1 MGSPLPGQRGQRL
14 PGPRQPADPQPPPVP
29 PGLPEN
35 TDPPADARPAKRR
48 RRLLSDSKI
57 RTKVI
62 LVILLPVLVI
72 ISLAGVLVAT
82 SVQSAGQAAS
92 VERLARFGT
101 VMSGLVDA
109 LQHERD
115 AAAIF
120 IAAATPPARTG
131 FSSAASTTDAALAR
145 LRDAQANL
153 GNIPPSV
160 SAGLDQLGEQLSQL
174 SDTRED
180 VGLRKLAVPESQL
193 RYTNVIER
201 LLTLGEDVASGSQ
214 NGELV
219 LRVRALA
226 AFSRVKEAA
235 GQELSLVD
243 GFLRVKQFGAGQYR
257 SYYSA
262 LSNQYGSYQQ
272 FIALATRAQR
282 ETAATM
288 LSGPQLAEASRLES
302 AIARG
307 DPTVLSID
315 GRSWSLAMNTKLA
328 RMKQTEAALSNDV
341 LDLAVSTSNRAVKQ
355 AIIDSALVLLA
366 LLVALGVSILMAR
379 NIVRPVSRL
388 RREALATAYERLPAA
403 VARLRSSD
411 AVASRTSEADL
422 AETLRS
428 RTQRSDNEMGQLGAA
443 FDAMH
448 DEAVRIALEQASLRS
463 QVGSM
468 VVNLSRRSRAM
479 VNRLLT
485 QLDRMEAGEE
495 DSDRLDE
502 LFRLDHLATRM
513 RRNDESLLVLAGAR
527 PARQRGEPASLLD
540 VVRAAQSEVEQYTRI
555 DTDDVDPGVYVA
567 GSCTDDLAH
576 LLAELMEN
584 ATQFSQ
590 PSTRVTARTR
600 RLNDGVLL
608 EIDDRGIGIVADELV
623 EFNRRLHEAASV
635 EVAADRRL
643 GLFVVGRLAARYGVD
658 VSLLQLADGTRVRVR
673 LPASLLL
680 AADQVPMDEPRQPG
694 STAPPA
700 SAPAQAQP
708 LVDRP
713 LRPSRMQYW
722 AGTEGT
728 TTPSRAPVALP
739 QYGVTGHTDVDG
751 DGFTDLPE
759 ATGGL
764 PRRNRGALL
773 FPGNMRPQEQPADSG
788 GYAQQEQAGYDN
800 AGYAQQQPYG
810 GGGYDNSGYDN
821 SGGRDNSGYDNRG
834 GRDNTGYDNGGG
846 YGGGYAAE
854 PASNWN
860 GLEAP
865 QPGPPMAAASRPH
878 EVRRALSS
886 LRRGVEQGR
895 SMDGRIVDGDQAPPG
910 PGERGSR

>member
-1 MGSPLPGQRGQRL
+1 MPAGQSGGGQPGGGLPYPGDSGEPSWPPGSPNNPLPGQGGQFGQRL
-14 PGPRQPADPQPPPVP
+14 PGPRPPAETTQPPVP
-29 PGLPEN
+29 SGLPEN
-35 TDPPADARPAKRR
+35 ADQPVEPRPAKRR
-48 RRLLSDSKI
+48 RRLLSDAKI

-62 LVILLPVLVI
+62 VVILLPVLVI
-72 ISLAGVLVAT
+72 LSLAALLVAT

-120 IAAATPPARTG
+120 IAAPTPQARTG
-131 FSSAASTTDAALAR
+131 FSQAAATTDGALGK
-145 LRDAQANL
+145 LRDAQASL
-153 GNIPPSV
+153 GNIPAAV
-160 SAGLDQLGEQLSQL
+160 SSGLERLGEQLSQL
-174 SDTRED
+174 SDTRTD
-180 VGLRKLAVPESQL
+180 VNARKLAVPESQL
-193 RYTNVIER
+193 RYTNVVER
-201 LLTLGEDVASGSQ
+201 LLTLGEELASGSQ

-226 AFSRVKEAA
+226 AFNRVKEAA
-235 GQELSLVD
+235 AQELSLVD
-243 GFLRVKQFGAGQYR
+243 GYLRSQDKSFGAGQYR

-262 LSNQYGSYQQ
+262 LSSQYGSYQQ

-288 LSGPQLAEASRLES
+288 LSGPQVAEATRLES
-302 AIARG
+302 AVARG
-307 DPTVLSID
+307 DQTVLSID
-315 GRSWSLAMNTKLA
+315 GRAWGQAMNTKLA
-328 RMKQTEAALSNDV
+328 RMKQAEAALANDV

-366 LLVALGVSILMAR
+366 LLVALGVSVLMAR

-411 AVASRTSEADL
+411 AIASRTSEADL

-428 RTQRSDNEMGQLGAA
+428 RAQRPDNEMGQLGSA

-485 QLDRMEAGEE
+485 QLDRMEANEE

-555 DTDDVDPGVYVA
+555 DTDDVDPSVYVS
-567 GSCTDDLAH
+567 GSGTDDLAH

-590 PSTRVTARTR
+590 PSTRVTVRTR

-608 EIDDRGIGIVADELV
+608 EIDDRGIGIQADELV

-658 VSLLQLADGTRVRVR
+658 VSLLQLATGTRVRVR
-673 LPASLLL
+673 LPSSLLL
-680 AADQVPMDEPRQPG
+680 AADQVPVEDQPRTTG
-694 STAPPA
+694 AATANPA
-700 SAPAQAQP
+700 NAPAQAQP

-722 AGTEGT
+722 AGAEGAIGRS
-728 TTPSRAPVALP
+728 PMALP
-739 QYGVTGHTDVDG
+739 QYGVTAHADADG
-751 DGFTDLPE
+751 DGYTDLPE

-773 FPGNMRPQEQPADSG
+773 FPGNMRPEDRAAADEQTEAYPQQ
-788 GYAQQEQAGYDN
+788 GYQQQGYDQQ
-800 AGYAQQQPYG
+800 GYGDGYGQQPG
-810 GGGYDNSGYDN
+810 S
-821 SGGRDNSGYDNRG
+821 
-834 GRDNTGYDNGGG
+834 
-846 YGGGYAAE
+846 
-854 PASNWN
+854 ASSWN
-860 GLEAP
+860 GLQAP
-865 QPGPPMAAASRPH
+865 EPGPPMAAASRPH

-895 SMDGRIVDGDQAPPG
+895 SMDSRIVDGDQPQRG
-910 PGERGSR
+910 PGEGRRQ

>member
-1 MGSPLPGQRGQRL
+1 LPIPRTPVEPAEQAPTSQPERAPVEQR
-14 PGPRQPADPQPPPVP
+14 PRP
-29 PGLPEN
+29 
-35 TDPPADARPAKRR
+35 R
-48 RRLLSDSKI
+48 RRLLSDAKV

-72 ISLAGVLVAT
+72 ISLAGVAVAA
-82 SVQSAGQAAS
+82 SVQSASQAAS

-101 VMSGLVDA
+101 VMSGLVDT

-115 AAAIF
+115 SASILLSLSTQQARTQYNKST
-120 IAAATPPARTG
+120 AATDVSLG
-131 FSSAASTTDAALAR
+131 R
-145 LRDAQANL
+145 LRDAQNSL
-153 GNIPPSV
+153 GKIPPAV
-160 SAGLDQLGEQLSQL
+160 TGALEQLNEQLSQL
-174 SDTRED
+174 PATRRD
-180 VGLRKLAVPESQL
+180 VQARKLAVPENQL

-201 LLTLGEDVASGSQ
+201 LLTLSEEVASGSQ

-226 AFSRVKEAA
+226 SFSRVKEAA
-235 GQELSLVD
+235 AQELSLVD
-243 GFLRVKQFGAGQYR
+243 GFLRDKKFGAGQYR

-272 FIALATRAQR
+272 FIALATRPQR

-288 LSGPQLAEASRLES
+288 LSGPQLAQASRLES

-307 DPTVLSID
+307 DPTILTIG
-315 GRSWSLAMNTKLA
+315 GRDWSFAMNIKLT
-328 RMKQTEAALSNDV
+328 RMKQAEAALSNDV
-341 LDLAVSTSNRAVKQ
+341 LNLAVSTSNRAVRQ

-366 LLVALGVSILMAR
+366 LLLALGVSVLMAR

-388 RREALATAYERLPAA
+388 RREALATAYERLPEA

-411 AVASRTSEADL
+411 AAQSRVSEADL
-422 AETLRS
+422 AETLRN
-428 RTQRSDNEMGQLGAA
+428 RTPRPDNELGQLGSA

-448 DEAVRIALEQASLRS
+448 DEAVRIALEQAALRS

-485 QLDRMEAGEE
+485 QLDRMEANEE

-540 VVRAAQSEVEQYTRI
+540 VVRAAQSEVEQYVRI
-555 DTDDVDPGVYVA
+555 DTDEVDPGVYVVGA
-567 GSCTDDLAH
+567 GTDDLAH

-590 PSTRVTARTR
+590 PATRVTVRTH
-600 RLNDGVLL
+600 RLSDGVLL
-608 EIDDRGIGIVADELV
+608 EIDDKGIGVVADELA

-658 VSLLQLADGTRVRVR
+658 VSLLRLPDGTRVRVR
-673 LPASLLL
+673 LPGSLLL
-680 AADQVPMDEPRQPG
+680 TADQVPVDEQPHQG
-694 STAPPA
+694 GTAA
-700 SAPAQAQP
+700 MAPTEAQP

-722 AGTEGT
+722 ASESPPGG
-728 TTPSRAPVALP
+728 RAPVALP
-739 QYGVTGHTDVDG
+739 QYGVTAHTDADG
-751 DGFTDLPE
+751 DGLADMPE
-759 ATGGL
+759 TGL

-773 FPGNMRPQEQPADSG
+773 FPGNLRPGEQAAGDEPTVAQQYPQNPYQQG
-788 GYAQQEQAGYDN
+788 GYEPTGH
-800 AGYAQQQPYG
+800 QQPPQQ
-810 GGGYDNSGYDN
+810 GGYDQYQQQGGYTA
-821 SGGRDNSGYDNRG
+821 YP
-834 GRDNTGYDNGGG
+834 DNGGG
-846 YGGGYAAE
+846 YGNGAPE
-854 PASNWN
+854 PADYERPGFDWAN
-860 GLEAP
+860 AP
-865 QPGPPMAAASRPH
+865 ANPGSQVAAASRPH

-895 SMDGRIVDGDQAPPG
+895 SMDSRIVDGDHQG
-910 PGERGSR
+910 PGGGVS